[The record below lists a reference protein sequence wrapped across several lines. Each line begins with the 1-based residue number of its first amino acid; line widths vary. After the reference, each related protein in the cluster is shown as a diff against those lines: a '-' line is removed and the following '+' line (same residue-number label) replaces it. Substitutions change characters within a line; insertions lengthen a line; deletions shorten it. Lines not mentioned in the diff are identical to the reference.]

1 MLYQT
6 RKQEVRSSKIILYF
20 ENEEKLKHN
29 KSNSKFVLDFETV
42 LNSKWEL
49 TLENVKQI
57 TLEISEHSCSKKHA
71 YSKMSQT
78 RNYL

>member
-6 RKQEVRSSKIILYF
+6 RKQEVRSSNIILYF
-20 ENEEKLKHN
+20 ENEEKLKLN

-57 TLEISEHSCSKKHA
+57 TLEISEHSCSKNMHTQK
-71 YSKMSQT
+71 
-78 RNYL
+78 